1 MTPTVTRRTI
11 GLIVLAVLLAAGLTI
26 WLFFGGGD
34 RDAAQLIRAM
44 RAHSAAWWMIP
55 LFFLAYVV
63 LDVLFI
69 PAQFLSLA
77 APLMWGWKRG
87 GVIELM
93 AATVGAIFPYL
104 IARST
109 LREWAVRKLHG
120 STAGG
125 HLPRHPLL
133 YELGEVLEREGFT
146 FLLLLRLVPIIPY
159 TPLNY
164 LAGLSSV
171 GPAQYVVATILGI
184 IPSTFIFAYFVQAVA
199 EGVMR
204 PRDVLLRAIAA
215 GTVLAILLIATRIA
229 ASPLRRWMLKRR
241 TASLPA
247 GEDHGSDFPA
257 PPPEQTTSSR

>member
-1 MTPTVTRRTI
+1 MTRRTI
-11 GLIVLAVLLAAGLTI
+11 AVVIAIILLAG
-26 WLFFGGGD
+26 
-34 RDAAQLIRAM
+34 AAIAALLLSGRVDPNDVLEAM
-44 RAHSAAWWMIP
+44 REYRGAWWMIP
-55 LFFLAYVV
+55 AYVAAYAL

-69 PAQFLSLA
+69 PTQALSIA

-87 GVIELM
+87 GIIELA
-93 AATVGAIFPYL
+93 AATFGSIFPYL

-120 STAGG
+120 HAEPGQT
-125 HLPRHPLL
+125 PRHPLL
-133 YELGEVLEREGFT
+133 HEIGEVLEREGFT

-171 GPAQYVVATILGI
+171 RPVQYVVATLIGT

-204 PRDVLLRAIAA
+204 PREVLLRVIAA
-215 GTVLAILLIATRIA
+215 GTLLAILIIATRMA
-229 ASPLRRWMLKRR
+229 APRIRRWMHARR
-241 TASLPA
+241 TASRPDGA
-247 GEDHGSDFPA
+247 DRDSGSPA
-257 PPPEQTTSSR
+257 PPRG